1 MTSQAAPGSFTCTDK
16 NSACH
21 RHPSPP
27 GQRCRSPDGQ
37 VPHSQLQ
44 TSASQDGVL
53 WARRGPHLRK
63 GDRMLPLGQAGVAQ
77 RADWHTHTGRV
88 WILSAVT
95 FSQLTPSLATSAPRT
110 HLSDSR
116 PWTFSI
122 RRLFPFAFST
132 ASPSNLLCAERLLS
146 PVVSAAFGCPPS
158 FCPVSNSPRQTGC
171 PPATQSRKLSNPP
184 SRKGLAWL
192 YHHQEGI
199 KHLSLSR

>member
-1 MTSQAAPGSFTCTDK
+1 MGRCPIPNYRLQPLRTEFSEPGGALTCERGTGCCRWAMLESHSELTDT
-16 NSACH
+16 
-21 RHPSPP
+21 
-27 GQRCRSPDGQ
+27 Q
-37 VPHSQLQ
+37 
-44 TSASQDGVL
+44 
-53 WARRGPHLRK
+53 
-63 GDRMLPLGQAGVAQ
+63 
-77 RADWHTHTGRV
+77 HTGRA

-95 FSQLTPSLATSAPRT
+95 FSQLTPSLATSTPRT

-116 PWTFSI
+116 PWTLSI

-132 ASPSNLLCAERLLS
+132 ASPSNLLSAERLLS
-146 PVVSAAFGCPPS
+146 PVVSATFGCPPS
-158 FCPVSNSPRQTGC
+158 FCSVSNSPRQTGC